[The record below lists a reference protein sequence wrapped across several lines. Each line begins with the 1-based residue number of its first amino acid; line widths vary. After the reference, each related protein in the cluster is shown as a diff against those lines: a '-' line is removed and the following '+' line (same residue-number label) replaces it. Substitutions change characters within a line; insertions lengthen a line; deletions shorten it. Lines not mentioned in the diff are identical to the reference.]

1 MKYTIL
7 TTILFLCLGQP
18 TFAQDDELSIK
29 LIKQESTM
37 ANAENME
44 QITLGA
50 GCFWCVEAVFQELNG
65 VQSVISGYTAGHKPN
80 PTYKE
85 VCTGTTG
92 HNEVAQVTF
101 DPSVI
106 SLAEILE
113 VFFATHDPTTL
124 NRQGYD
130 VGTQYRSGIYYSSEV
145 QKAAAE
151 AAKKDFAPTLW
162 NAPIVTEIKPLGD
175 FYVAEDY
182 HQNFYTLNPNYGYCR
197 AIINPKVN
205 KFRKQFREKLKKVSN

>member
-1 MKYTIL
+1 MQHTIL
-7 TTILFLCLGQP
+7 ATILFLCFTLS
-18 TFAQDDELSIK
+18 TFAQEEDLSIQ

-44 QITLGA
+44 KATLGA
-50 GCFWCVEAVFQELNG
+50 GCFWCVEAVFQELKG
-65 VQSVISGYTAGHKPN
+65 VSSVISGYTGGHKAN

-101 DPSVI
+101 DPAVI
-106 SLAEILE
+106 SFEEILE

-130 VGTQYRSGIYYSSEV
+130 VGTQYRSGIYFNSEE
-145 QKAAAE
+145 QKAMAE
-151 AAKKDFAPTLW
+151 KVKKEFATSLW
-162 NAPIVTEIKPLGD
+162 DSAIVTEIEPLGD

-182 HQNFYTLNPNYGYCR
+182 HQTSTP
-197 AIINPKVN
+197 
-205 KFRKQFREKLKKVSN
+205 

>member
-1 MKYTIL
+1 MQHTIL
-7 TTILFLCLGQP
+7 ATILFLCFTLS
-18 TFAQDDELSIK
+18 TFAQEEDLSIQ

-44 QITLGA
+44 KATLGA
-50 GCFWCVEAVFQELNG
+50 GCFWCVEAVFQELKG
-65 VQSVISGYTAGHKPN
+65 VSSVISGYTGGHKAN

-101 DPSVI
+101 DPAVI
-106 SLAEILE
+106 SFEEILE

-130 VGTQYRSGIYYSSEV
+130 VGTQYRSGIYFNSEE
-145 QKAAAE
+145 QKAMAE
-151 AAKKDFAPTLW
+151 KVKKEFATSLW
-162 NAPIVTEIKPLGD
+162 DSAIVTEIEPLGD

-205 KFRKQFREKLKKVSN
+205 KFRKQFREKLKKQ